1 MTVERHLSSRHTTML
16 KSLAAFLCLTAST
29 SAFAADSVGPD
40 PAQLK
45 AAREKAVAYLKSSQA
60 ADGTWTSPQAGGI
73 SALCIHSLLLSG
85 VPADDPTVAKGLT
98 MLAGLAQPDGSICS
112 PKSRTSAYE
121 TSIAVMTLVAANE
134 SDKYTPLIEKAEKF
148 LRGTQ
153 FDESKGIAKD
163 DPKFGGAGYGPNG
176 GRPDLSN
183 TTFFTEALKSAG
195 VSCDD
200 PAMKN
205 ALVFISRCQNLESEF
220 NTTAN
225 AAKVNDG
232 GFLYTAAAGGNSPA
246 GKTDEG
252 GLRSYGSMTYA
263 GFKSMLHAGLTPDD
277 VRVKA
282 ALEWIRKHYTV
293 SENPG
298 MGANG
303 LYYYHYLFAKAL
315 GTLDQ
320 DHLEDEAGGK
330 HDWRKELAEHLIAGQ
345 QKNGSWMNTESDRW
359 FEGDPNLVTAYVLT
373 ALDYCERK

>member
-1 MTVERHLSSRHTTML
+1 MF
-16 KSLAAFLCLTAST
+16 KPLALVLGLTISIPAI
-29 SAFAADSVGPD
+29 AADPVGPE
-40 PAQLK
+40 PAHLK

-73 SALCIHSLLLSG
+73 TALCIHSLIASG
-85 VPADDPTVAKGLT
+85 LPLDDPTIVKGLKY
-98 MLAGLAQPDGSICS
+98 LESLAQPDGSICS

-134 SDKYTPLIEKAEKF
+134 SGKYTPLIEKAEKF

-183 TTFFTEALKSAG
+183 TTFFIEALKSAG

-205 ALVFISRCQNLESEF
+205 ALIFISRCQNLESEF

-232 GFLYTAAAGGNSPA
+232 GFLYTVAAGGNSPA
-246 GKTDEG
+246 GQTDEG

-263 GFKSMLHAGLTPDD
+263 GFKSMLHAGLTPEDP
-277 VRVKA
+277 RVKA
-282 ALEWIRKHYTV
+282 ALEWIQKHYTV
-293 SENPG
+293 AENPG

-303 LYYYHYLFAKAL
+303 LYYYYYLFAKAL

-320 DHLEDEAGGK
+320 DHLEDKAGGK
-330 HDWRKELAEHLIAGQ
+330 HDWRKELAEHLIEGQ
-345 QKNGSWMNTESDRW
+345 NDNGSWTNTKSDRW

-373 ALDYCERK
+373 ALHYCEKK